1 MYGVIQAWK
10 FFGVFMMKRFI
21 QMVLVFCLLVG
32 TVEVAAGAAPVNV
45 KEHTRQVNSCLRKM
59 QRAQRD
65 ALLSE
70 MRGLLFMENGS
81 SAYSSKKGSEL
92 VEVKQ
97 RGKVV
102 AKERVPFYYVQQGAK
117 FIGGDGK
124 LYDFYAARRGGTV
137 QKQDV
142 WKHAKLHIYRAGNE
156 AAFES
161 FAEELLELEVQ
172 RGIYFLRQMSP
183 VLRQALFAEVLGL
196 LYLEG
201 GQDAYT
207 GKTKYSTISGERVP
221 YPEYRNCAKYMDAQ
235 GNEQGIAEVRTAENE
250 RGKAWRTW
258 WPGVKLNMHRAGL
271 KPILAPFKAEI
282 KAMREYAAKVKGH
295 SGFSPVP
302 GVEK

>member
-1 MYGVIQAWK
+1 
-10 FFGVFMMKRFI
+10 MMKSFMQI
-21 QMVLVFCLLVG
+21 VLALCMLGGMVD
-32 TVEVAAGAAPVNV
+32 VAAGAVPVNV

-59 QRAQRD
+59 ARVQRD
-65 ALLSE
+65 ALLAE
-70 MRGLLFMENGS
+70 VRGLLFMENGS

-102 AKERVPFYYVQQGAK
+102 EKVRVPFFTVQQGAK

-124 LYDFYAARRGGTV
+124 LYDFHSARRGGSA

-142 WKHAKLHIYRAGNE
+142 WKLAKLHIYRAGNE
-156 AAFES
+156 AAFEA
-161 FAEELLELEVQ
+161 FAEELQELEVQ
-172 RGIYFLRQMSP
+172 RGIYFLRQMPP

-221 YPEYRNCAKYMDAQ
+221 YPEYRSGAKYRDAQ
-235 GNEQGIAEVRTAENE
+235 GNEQGIAEARAAENE
-250 RGKAWRTW
+250 RGRAWRTW
-258 WPGVKLNMHRAGL
+258 WPGVKLNMHRAGQ
-271 KPILAPFKAEI
+271 KPIMAPFKTEI
-282 KAMREYAAKVKGH
+282 KAMREYTIKVKGNA
-295 SGFSPVP
+295 GFSPVD
-302 GVEK
+302 GE